1 MVRMSVK
8 VRMMPRVLKLVLIVA
23 LLIAAG
29 GRPPPGGRP
38 PGVAAAQAAAL
49 HQVEAGDT
57 WAALAWRY
65 DVSVVDLQQA
75 NPHLNRQRQPAVGRT
90 VAVPQSEG
98 VPVTRVGIIER
109 SNDGG
114 LLQTAVR
121 RQLSPW
127 YLASLNGTG
136 TPGRPLLYRPIFIP
150 TGSAPVQ
157 EFPPGFDT
165 LELSPVPAHAGEAL
179 AFRAR
184 TGTVTSVAAFL
195 NDRPL
200 TVHANE
206 GYLLGLGGVGAF
218 YPSGDHELIIVSDGR
233 PAWSQPWR
241 MADREWAF
249 QQITLTGAAAAIDA
263 TSIAAERERL
273 FALWSQVTPIP
284 QWDAPFELPIHDYL
298 AVSSAYGVRRS
309 YNGGPYRSYHEG
321 VDFSAYGGTP
331 VYAPA
336 AGTVVLAEFL
346 YVRGG
351 AVILDHGL
359 GIYSGYYHMSDVTVQ
374 VGEVVAAGHMVGA
387 VGTTGLSTGNHLH
400 WDLLVAETWIDAA
413 AWLEQ
418 DMGCWILEGLG
429 RKCGE

>member
-1 MVRMSVK
+1 MLR
-8 VRMMPRVLKLVLIVA
+8 LLTLVVMLA
-23 LLIAAG
+23 LLQAAG
-29 GRPPPGGRP
+29 GWPPGGGWSLR
-38 PGVAAAQAAAL
+38 GAAARQTTGL

-65 DVSVVDLQQA
+65 GVTVADLQQA
-75 NPHLNRQRQPAVGRT
+75 NPHLNRQRQPAAGRT
-90 VAVPQSEG
+90 VAVPQSQESA
-98 VPVTRVGIIER
+98 PVERMGIIER
-109 SNDGG
+109 LNDGG

-121 RQLSPW
+121 HRLSPW
-127 YLASLNGTG
+127 HLALLNEMV
-136 TPGRPLLYRPIFIP
+136 TPGRPLLYRPTFIP
-150 TGSAPVQ
+150 VGSVPVR
-157 EFPPGFDT
+157 EFPPGFHS
-165 LELSPVPAHAGEAL
+165 LELSRVPAHAGEAL
-179 AFRAR
+179 AFRAQA
-184 TGTVTSVAAFL
+184 GSVTSATASL
-195 NDRPL
+195 NDRPF
-200 TVHANE
+200 TVHVNE
-206 GYLLGLGGVGAF
+206 GYLVGLGGVGAF
-218 YPSGDHELIIVSDGR
+218 YPSGDHDLLIVPDGQ

-241 MADREWAF
+241 MVDREWAF
-249 QQITLTGAAAAIDA
+249 QQLTLTGAAAAIDA
-263 TSIAAERERL
+263 ASIAAERERL

-284 QWDAPFELPIHDYL
+284 QWQAPFELPIRDYL

-321 VDFSAYGGTP
+321 VDYSAYGGTP

-359 GIYSGYYHMSDVTVQ
+359 GIYSGYYHMSEVTVE
-374 VGEVVAAGHMVGA
+374 VGEVVNSGEIVGA

-429 RKCGE
+429 EECGE